1 MPKRDYKSYN
11 VLGDEL
17 QQDGIYED
25 NKCTAAQ
32 EVEVGLFSEA
42 QNKEEDIPKVSMSE
56 TSEDVVEIG
65 KLEKKQKDTESE
77 EVLHSENK
85 INLYKKLV
93 KSKKKDKKI
102 GENKDIDKSNTLYNS
117 IDKKL
122 SKSEA
127 IDKDIDKNSDKRI
140 VTSNREDKSINRSKI
155 QEEVD
160 MTFSGYKD
168 YYQTKERSKLVKWGL
183 RLAKFILTIML
194 LPLIAIIA
202 GVIVLFLGSFLT
214 AIIIAVGTGIF
225 ILGTICFMSTQMN
238 ASLVALGIS
247 VSVTAISFG
256 GILSILF
263 HMLIKWNI
271 SLLKKYRRP
280 SKQSI
285 KKEAR

>member
-93 KSKKKDKKI
+93 KSKKK
-102 GENKDIDKSNTLYNS
+102 
-117 IDKKL
+117 DKKL